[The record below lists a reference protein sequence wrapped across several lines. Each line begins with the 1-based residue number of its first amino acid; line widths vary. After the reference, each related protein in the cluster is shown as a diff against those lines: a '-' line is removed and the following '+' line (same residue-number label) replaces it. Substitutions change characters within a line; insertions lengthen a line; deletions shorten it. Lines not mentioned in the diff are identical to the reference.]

1 MKRLISLLFALV
13 SVTCIAQ
20 EKENTLVV
28 YGDGFKYS
36 VEIPEGWQADTAA
49 SNELYVNLAIYE
61 TGVEVDQVNGRI
73 IIQVYT
79 FKKENSNLKED
90 LNLDINNLMEE
101 HRDLELNEFMINA
114 GGFKCNS
121 KLAFVKNKLYQY
133 LVYMDP
139 GKKYKSAVSVTMNT
153 GFRKATDSEMKAIR
167 RIVGSVKMIN
177 G

>member
-1 MKRLISLLFALV
+1 MKRLISLLFASV
-13 SVTCIAQ
+13 SVACIAQ
-20 EKENTLVV
+20 EKENTLTV

-36 VEIPEGWQADTAA
+36 VDLPDGWQADTAA

-61 TGVEVDQVNGRI
+61 TGVEEDQVNGRT

-79 FKKENSNLKED
+79 FKKENSNLKDD
-90 LNLDINNLMEE
+90 LNLDISNLMEE
-101 HRDLELNEFMINA
+101 HKDLELNEFMINA

-121 KLAFVKNKLYQY
+121 KLAFVKNEFYQY

-139 GKKYKSAVSVTMNT
+139 GKKYKSAVSVSMNT
-153 GFRKATDSEMKAIR
+153 GNKKATDSEIKAIR
-167 RIVGSVKMIN
+167 KIVGSVKMIN